1 MSLSAAFAILLS
13 TTTQSSL
20 SSGVG
25 ALVLILLLRLASS
38 LGFAG
43 PLDPYLLTNQF
54 EAWLNL
60 TRDSVEWEPKVR
72 SAWVSLLWAAVFLA
86 AAWTVFARHDVLS

>member
-1 MSLSAAFAILLS
+1 MGLSAFAILLS
-13 TTTQSSL
+13 ATIQSSL

-25 ALVLILLLRLASS
+25 TLVLILLLRIASS

-60 TRDSVEWEPKVR
+60 TRDSVEWEPMVR
-72 SAWVSLLWAAVFLA
+72 SAWVSLLWAVVFLA
-86 AAWTVFARHDVLS
+86 AAWAVFARRDVLS

>member
-1 MSLSAAFAILLS
+1 M
-13 TTTQSSL
+13 
-20 SSGVG
+20 G
-25 ALVLILLLRLASS
+25 ALVLVLLLRLASS
-38 LGFAG
+38 LGLAG

-60 TRDSVEWEPKVR
+60 TRDSVEWEPMVR

-86 AAWTVFARHDVLS
+86 AAWAVFARRDVLS